1 MAAVGYLWQ
10 DPGDS
15 IVIQV
20 DLNFVDRLAAAIQ
33 QDSGNGSRAVEIG
46 GFLLGQTSDGD
57 EPTVLIE
64 DFELVPCQHLRG
76 ASYSLSAKEQQQLGA
91 RVGRRRKSQV
101 VGFFRTHTRPGLYLD
116 QDDLAVFSRY
126 FPEAARVFLLVRP
139 SSDGP
144 ATGGFFF
151 WEDGDINRRA
161 PHSQFPF
168 DSMQLGGT
176 PGPRLAPLP
185 VQKPVATAFRER
197 VPRKPLPITTMVVP
211 VIAVLFLVAALLVSS
226 RGAKRQP
233 VAVKPSPP
241 VEVELEPLLP
251 EPVVRQA
258 KVETTVPAA
267 APEPPRATTPAP
279 ETTPALAMPALGE
292 VSPIATQQPKP
303 AIRKESSR
311 KKRPTVAKPLS
322 GPLLSAPGPRMHQ
335 LEAPPMLAAAL
346 ENAAVPHAALLPSRN
361 LAAPPAA
368 EVSYNAPHPGVL
380 RRAIHKIVSDSYVPP
395 SPVRKV
401 PAVGPSGTGAVDVK
415 VFINESGSVTRAQ
428 VLTKGTNLAAV
439 SLEAARQWQFTPARK
454 HDKPVASEM
463 VLHFRF

>member
-10 DPGDS
+10 DPVDL
-15 IVIQV
+15 IAIQV
-20 DLNFVDRLAAAIQ
+20 DLNFVDRLVAAIQ
-33 QDSGNGSRAVEIG
+33 QNSGIGSRAVEVG

-57 EPTVLIE
+57 APTVLIE

-91 RVGRRRKSQV
+91 RVGRRRKRQV

-161 PHSQFPF
+161 PYSQFPF
-168 DSMQLGGT
+168 DSVQLGGT
-176 PGPRLAPLP
+176 PGPRLAPLA
-185 VQKPVATAFRER
+185 VQKPVATPFRER
-197 VPRKPLPITTMVVP
+197 LPRKPLPITSMVVP
-211 VIAVLFLVAALLVSS
+211 LIAVLFLVAAFLVSS
-226 RGAKRQP
+226 RSTKHQP
-233 VAVKPSPP
+233 VATKPSRPA
-241 VEVELEPLLP
+241 EVEALLP

-258 KVETTVPAA
+258 TAETTIPA
-267 APEPPRATTPAP
+267 APEPPRAIIPAP
-279 ETTPALAMPALGE
+279 ETTPASAPSTLTPVEG
-292 VSPIATQQPKP
+292 SPVAAQQPKP
-303 AIRKESSR
+303 SVRMESSR
-311 KKRPTVAKPLS
+311 KKRSVIAKPLPR
-322 GPLLSAPGPRMHQ
+322 PLLGAPGPRLHQ
-335 LEAPPMLAAAL
+335 LEAPPVLAAAID
-346 ENAAVPHAALLPSRN
+346 NPGVPHAALLPSSN

-368 EVSYNAPHPGVL
+368 EVSYDAPHPGVL

-401 PAVGPSGTGAVDVK
+401 PAVGPSGAGSVDVR
-415 VFINESGSVTRAQ
+415 VFINESGNVTRAQ
-428 VLTKGTNLAAV
+428 VLTKGTNLAAA
-439 SLEAARQWQFTPARK
+439 SLEAASQWQFTPAHK